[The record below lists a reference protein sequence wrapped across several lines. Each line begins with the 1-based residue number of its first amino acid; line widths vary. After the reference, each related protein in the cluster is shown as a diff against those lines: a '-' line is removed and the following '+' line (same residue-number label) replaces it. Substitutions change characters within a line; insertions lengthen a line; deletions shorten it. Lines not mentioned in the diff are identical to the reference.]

1 MTTRNFDALFAPKAV
16 ALIGASNRPGSVG
29 HVLAHNLIAG
39 GFDGPILPVNPHE
52 TAIGGSL
59 CYPSVDKLP
68 VVPDLAVIAT
78 PPATVPA
85 IVAQLGALGCR
96 AAVVVTAG
104 FGEGGDG
111 GDLRQAMLDAA
122 KPHLMRIV
130 GPNCLGLMVPGMG
143 LNASFAHLAP
153 VPGDI
158 AFVTQSGAIAT
169 TVLDWAAGRG
179 LGFSHIISL
188 GDMSDVDFGDLL
200 DHLALDPAVRSIL
213 LYVETVTSP
222 RKFMSA
228 ARIAAR
234 IKPVIVVKAGRSQG
248 GAKAAFSHTGA
259 LAGSDLVYDA
269 AFRRAGMLRVREL
282 RELFEAAETL
292 AAGIE
297 VRGDRLTIVTNGG
310 GAGVMAVDALE
321 TAGGRLAALSDGART
336 ALDAVLPKNWSRAN
350 PIDIIGDASGERYRK
365 ALEIVGGEAES
376 QDAVL
381 VMNCPTGVVD
391 GAEVSGSVIET
402 AHAGTTPVLACWLGE
417 ATAAANRARL
427 RAGKVPAYETPDEAV
442 RAFMQLVTYGR
453 NQALLMETPP
463 LAEAVPTDAADKAR
477 ALIGLVRGDG
487 RSVLTA
493 PEARAL
499 LDAYAIPTLATE
511 VAATPEDAARLAEAM
526 AGPVALKIL
535 SPDISHKSDV
545 GGVRLDLA
553 TPEAV
558 RTAAETMLTDVRAA
572 APAAR
577 ITGFTVQAMA
587 VRPRAQELILGVIDD
602 RTFGPALLF
611 GHGGTAV
618 EVIGDRVM
626 GLPPL
631 NMVLAREMMERTRV
645 IRLLKGYRDRPPADL
660 DAVALT
666 LVKLAQLAADL
677 PEIGELDINP
687 LLADETGVL
696 ALDARVTLRPADAEP
711 RRLAIRPYPSG
722 LERTIATRDGRA
734 FPTRPIRPTD
744 AFLLAQ
750 MTARSSPE
758 DLRLRFLG
766 PVTELAEEAAAR
778 LTQIDYDREMA
789 FVAFEPNSGAMAGLA
804 RLIGDPN
811 NENAEFAVMVRSDL
825 KGQGLGYGL
834 LSALI
839 AYARSRGLRRLRGEV
854 LRGNAAMLELAR
866 ALGAGIEDAGET
878 AMRAT
883 FDLQA

>member
-577 ITGFTVQAMA
+577 STGFTVQAMA

-645 IRLLKGYRDRPPADL
+645 IRLLKGYRDRPPRGPRRRRPDPGQTRPARRRPAGDRRTRHQPPAGRRDRGAGPGRAGDPAAGGRRAPPAGHPPL
-660 DAVALT
+660 PLRPGEDDRDPGRPGLSD
-666 LVKLAQLAADL
+666 AADPPDRRVPVGADDGALQPRGPAPAL
-677 PEIGELDINP
+677 PGAGDR
-687 LLADETGVL
+687 TGRGSRRPP
-696 ALDARVTLRPADAEP
+696 DPDRLRP
-711 RRLAIRPYPSG
+711 
-722 LERTIATRDGRA
+722 RDG
-734 FPTRPIRPTD
+734 F
-744 AFLLAQ
+744 
-750 MTARSSPE
+750 
-758 DLRLRFLG
+758 
-766 PVTELAEEAAAR
+766 
-778 LTQIDYDREMA
+778 
-789 FVAFEPNSGAMAGLA
+789 
-804 RLIGDPN
+804 
-811 NENAEFAVMVRSDL
+811 
-825 KGQGLGYGL
+825 
-834 LSALI
+834 
-839 AYARSRGLRRLRGEV
+839 RGLRAEFRSHGGPGPADRRSQQRERGV
-854 LRGNAAMLELAR
+854 RGHGP
-866 ALGAGIEDAGET
+866 LGP
-878 AMRAT
+878 
-883 FDLQA
+883 